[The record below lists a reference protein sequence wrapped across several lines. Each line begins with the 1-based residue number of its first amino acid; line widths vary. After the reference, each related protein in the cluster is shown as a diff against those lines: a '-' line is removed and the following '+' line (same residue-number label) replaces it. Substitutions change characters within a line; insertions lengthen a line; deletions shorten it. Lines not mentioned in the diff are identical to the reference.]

1 VTIPHS
7 LDQSISK
14 GNDDVS
20 HAEGFTG
27 CIPLATNRWGVK
39 DVFNFK
45 ISSEKNEFFRVGYV

>member
-14 GNDDVS
+14 GNDVS

>member
-14 GNDDVS
+14 GNDVS
-20 HAEGFTG
+20 HAERFTG

-45 ISSEKNEFFRVGYV
+45 ISSEKKEFFRVGYV